1 MNDALKQHWERV
13 YETKDPT
20 EVSWY
25 QPMPERS
32 IALIRE
38 TEVPLQ
44 APLIDVGGGAST
56 LVDILSNSDYTD
68 VTVLDISGAALA
80 KARERLGTKAG
91 AISWLE
97 ADVTAFEP
105 QRRYYLWHDRAVF
118 HFLTDPD
125 GVQRYLDV
133 LRTALVPGGH
143 FVIATFGPEGP
154 DQCSGLPVTRYS
166 VDSLANL
173 LQDDFDVRSFEIQDH
188 VTPTGTVQQFLYAWW
203 QVKA

>member
-1 MNDALKQHWERV
+1 MTDTLKEHWERV
-13 YETKDPT
+13 YETRDPT
-20 EVSWY
+20 KVSWF
-25 QPMPERS
+25 QPVPAKS
-32 IALIRE
+32 IALIRA
-38 TEVPLQ
+38 TEIPAK

-56 LVDILSNSDYTD
+56 LVDILRNSDYTD
-68 VTVLDISGAALA
+68 ITVLDISARALA
-80 KARERLGTKAG
+80 KARERLGA
-91 AISWLE
+91 AADSISWLE

-118 HFLTDPD
+118 HFLTNPES
-125 GVQRYLDV
+125 VRKYLDV

-154 DQCSGLPVTRYS
+154 DRCSGLPVQRYS

-203 QVKA
+203 QAKT

>member
-1 MNDALKQHWERV
+1 MTDSLKQHWERV
-13 YETKDPT
+13 YESKDPT

-25 QPMPERS
+25 QPIPERS
-32 IALIRE
+32 IAMIRA
-38 TEVPLQ
+38 TGIPTQ
-44 APLIDVGGGAST
+44 APLIDIGGGAST
-56 LVDILSNSDYTD
+56 LVDILRNSDYSD
-68 VTVLDISGAALA
+68 ITVLDISGSALA
-80 KARERLGTKAG
+80 KARERLGA
-91 AISWLE
+91 AADSISWVE
-97 ADVTAFEP
+97 TDVMEFNP

-118 HFLTDPD
+118 HFLVEPQ
-125 GVQRYLDV
+125 GVERYLET

-154 DQCSGLPVTRYS
+154 DRCSGLPVQRYS

-203 QVKA
+203 QAKA

>member
-1 MNDALKQHWERV
+1 MTDSLKQHWDRV
-13 YETKDPT
+13 YENRDPT
-20 EVSWY
+20 KVSWY
-25 QPMPERS
+25 QPVPEKS
-32 IALIRE
+32 IAMIRA
-38 TEVPLQ
+38 TEIPAQ
-44 APLIDVGGGAST
+44 APLIDIGGGAST
-56 LVDILSNSDYTD
+56 LVDVLRNSDFTD
-68 VTVLDISGAALA
+68 ITVLDISGAALA
-80 KARERLGTKAG
+80 KARERLGA
-91 AISWLE
+91 AADSISWLE

-125 GVQRYLDV
+125 GVQRYLDA

-154 DQCSGLPVTRYS
+154 DQCSGLPVQRYT

-203 QVKA
+203 QAKI

>member
-1 MNDALKQHWERV
+1 MNDSLKQHWERV

-25 QPMPERS
+25 QPIPERS
-32 IALIRE
+32 IAMIRAAE
-38 TEVPLQ
+38 IPTQ
-44 APLIDVGGGAST
+44 APLIDIGGGAST
-56 LVDILSNSDYTD
+56 LVDILRNSDYTD
-68 VTVLDISGAALA
+68 ITVLDISGSALA
-80 KARERLGTKAG
+80 KARERLGPAADSIT
-91 AISWLE
+91 WLQ
-97 ADVTAFEP
+97 ADVMEFDP

-118 HFLTDPD
+118 HFLVEPA
-125 GVQRYLDV
+125 GVERYLET

-154 DQCSGLPVTRYS
+154 DSCSGLPVQRYS

-173 LQDDFDVRSFEIQDH
+173 LQDDFDVRAFEVQDH

-203 QVKA
+203 QAKT